1 LVKKTKILPNLSLKA
16 DHPPSGFFSFV
27 LSWAAAGVGLA
38 QALGEKDAET
48 LLSYFSYCTSTSG
61 SFSAW

>member
-1 LVKKTKILPNLSLKA
+1 LSLKA